1 MRLRT
6 SAGSQL
12 YFADSCNDPFIY
24 ISTAKGSVWIEM
36 IDDGKI
42 NVYSKDSMSFHSQKD
57 INFTA
62 DRDIN
67 MDAQRDLKVQVRRNT
82 EIKLKGTTN
91 MEIGKNDLPPQG
103 LNYGSGGWGT
113 GIPGNMFIQNFGSA
127 DWVIDGHLGISIG
140 TGMDIKITG
149 NGAIE
154 ATLGF
159 GMSGGLGMSI
169 ESALDMSIKAG
180 TTMSQESASFFSV
193 TSGAGYFETA
203 PIIHMNGP
211 SGIPAIPA
219 IPAIIATAPIIQPTI
234 KTYIAPTD
242 DEIVNCKDSANE
254 FDTLSDMTVP
264 QHQPWPEACELSIG
278 FSGFVDVSSTE
289 VTRQGAARVDALTPI
304 TKVQSTGVF
313 QGNPYA
319 TSTTGE
325 APTFTKIR
333 DIEPGELNPCSS
345 YTTSDKGIDFL
356 QRHEGFKTK
365 AYRDADGF
373 SIGFGH
379 FLTAGDQ
386 ITGVLNGQD
395 ISRPLTTEDVRTIR
409 RTEGALVIT
418 DTEARRIFREDLV
431 RFEQAVCNA
440 VSIEVT
446 QGQFDGMVSFAYNV
460 GPGNLSKMIASSGL
474 NSGDFTAVP
483 SSWMKYSKCPRC
495 LGNRGRVEAV
505 LARRRREELEQLF
518 SAVA

>member
-1 MRLRT
+1 
-6 SAGSQL
+6 
-12 YFADSCNDPFIY
+12 
-24 ISTAKGSVWIEM
+24 
-36 IDDGKI
+36 
-42 NVYSKDSMSFHSQKD
+42 
-57 INFTA
+57 
-62 DRDIN
+62 
-67 MDAQRDLKVQVRRNT
+67 
-82 EIKLKGTTN
+82 
-91 MEIGKNDLPPQG
+91 
-103 LNYGSGGWGT
+103 
-113 GIPGNMFIQNFGSA
+113 
-127 DWVIDGHLGISIG
+127 
-140 TGMDIKITG
+140 
-149 NGAIE
+149 
-154 ATLGF
+154 
-159 GMSGGLGMSI
+159 
-169 ESALDMSIKAG
+169 
-180 TTMSQESASFFSV
+180 
-193 TSGAGYFETA
+193 
-203 PIIHMNGP
+203 MNGP
-211 SGIPAIPA
+211 SGVPAVPSLPA
-219 IPAIIATAPIIQPTI
+219 TIATAPTIQPTI
-234 KTYIAPTD
+234 KTYLAPTA
-242 DEIVNCKDSANE
+242 DEIVNCKDPTNT

-278 FSGFVDVSSTE
+278 FSGFVDISSTE
-289 VTRQGAARVDALTPI
+289 ETRQGAARVDALTPI
-304 TKVQSTGVF
+304 TKIQASGVF

-395 ISRPLTTEDVRTIR
+395 LSRPLTTEDIRTIR

-418 DTEARRIFREDLV
+418 DSEARRIFREDLV
-431 RFEQAVCNA
+431 RFEQAVCDS
-440 VSIEVT
+440 VTIEIT

-495 LGNRGRVEAV
+495 IGNRGRVEAV